1 MATEQDHVWAMLDDM
16 QVFLAKR
23 HVPTPE
29 RTYKL
34 DGGWTLAMD
43 DLRNFIDRLIAERD
57 ALKQQLAAAVERAE
71 SGYASA
77 GKWRDLYD
85 KTAGQLAEA
94 TTRAEAAEAAGKA
107 VEALKAAQVPI
118 LRKICADDDSVARP
132 CGIGTDRQWM
142 RLEDALARTPS
153 QHRKEIEAGALREAK
168 DSLKELIQAGAGA
181 LTVGRNAGIADAI
194 IHLAKMEKEADRLAK
209 EAGNG

>member
-1 MATEQDHVWAMLDDM
+1 MENQEEMLSRVRLMSLGD
-16 QVFLAKR
+16 Q
-23 HVPTPE
+23 T
-29 RTYKL
+29 
-34 DGGWTLAMD
+34 W
-43 DLRNFIDRLIAERD
+43 DLSDNDCAALSFVLAERD
-57 ALKQQLAAAVERAE
+57 TLRAQLAAATERAE
-71 SGYASA
+71 
-77 GKWRDLYD
+77 K
-85 KTAGQLAEA
+85 AEA
-94 TTRAEAAEAAGKA
+94 KLANPSGIGMTMREYFGPVKDDNANYQRLREAAGKA